1 MLRVAIRHEQTRRMI
16 QMAKVSDPH
25 DLFLHEMSV
34 MHTAEKKIVPM
45 LTRLERE
52 ANDPELKQAFA
63 RHLVQT
69 QRHVEKLEDA
79 FQTLGEQPKDVKA
92 PGIEGLETQHNAF
105 AAEAS
110 QDVSPGVLDS
120 VAVDSAAH
128 IEHYEIAA
136 YESLITMAETMKAPD
151 VAAKLKEILAN
162 EQEALQQGK
171 EIGRRLA
178 REGASEVAP
187 A

>member
-1 MLRVAIRHEQTRRMI
+1 MI
-16 QMAKVSDPH
+16 QLAKVSDPH

-34 MHTAEKKIVPM
+34 MHTAEKKIVQM
-45 LTRLERE
+45 LTRLEKE

-63 RHLVQT
+63 THLAQT
-69 QRHVEKLEDA
+69 RRHVDRLEDA
-79 FQTLGEQPKDVKA
+79 FQTLGEKPKDVKA
-92 PGIEGLETQHNAF
+92 PGIEGLETQHKAF

-110 QDVSPGVLDS
+110 QDVSPGVLDT
-120 VAVDSAAH
+120 VAVGSAAH
-128 IEHYEIAA
+128 IEHFEIAE

-151 VAAKLKEILAN
+151 VAATLKELLTN
-162 EQEALQQGK
+162 EQETLQKGK
-171 EIGRRLA
+171 EISRRLA

>member
-1 MLRVAIRHEQTRRMI
+1 
-16 QMAKVSDPH
+16 MAKVSDPR

-34 MHTAEKKIVPM
+34 MHTAEKKIVQM
-45 LTRLERE
+45 LARMEKE

-63 RHLVQT
+63 THLAQT
-69 QRHVEKLEDA
+69 RRHVDKLEDA
-79 FQTLGEQPKDVKA
+79 FQILGEKPTDVKA
-92 PGIEGLETQHNAF
+92 PGVEGLEMQHDAF

-120 VAVDSAAH
+120 VAVGSAAH
-128 IEHYEIAA
+128 VEHFEIAA
-136 YESLITMAETMKAPD
+136 YENLITMAETMKASD
-151 VAAKLKEILAN
+151 VSAVFNEILGT
-162 EQEALQQGK
+162 EQEALQKGK